1 MVGEFKTAGNG
12 ADDRHDDVGNQRI
25 DDLAKG
31 GADDAADGEISDIAP
46 QGEFLELLEYGSRDG
61 PFEASSTRGIL
72 ARGILARGILA
83 RGILARGILARGI
96 LARGILAKYKI
107 ILSQLIYAVTI
118 DFFSEITQKRR
129 CDGG

>member
-96 LARGILAKYKI
+96 LAKYKI

>member
-83 RGILARGILARGI
+83 RGILA
-96 LARGILAKYKI
+96 KYKI